1 MSIIVGELI
10 MATTKKKTAA
20 AKGSVKTAAKNKKT
34 KGSPQPARPTVRV
47 VRPMGMQ
54 ARGR

>member
-1 MSIIVGELI
+1 VSITVGELN
-10 MATTKKKTAA
+10 MATIKKKTAP
-20 AKGSVKTAAKNKKT
+20 AKGSVKTAAKNKKA